1 MFLLCLIV
9 SIIYVWVLDLV
20 RAVLSCFFFF
30 FLLQIIFL
38 LSNGEKITNV
48 EAILLLFK
56 TINSQKPLCTIQKG
70 KKC

>member
-1 MFLLCLIV
+1 MFNCIDHLCVGIGFSEGSFELF
-9 SIIYVWVLDLV
+9 L
-20 RAVLSCFFFF
+20 FF